1 MMKDYD
7 VKLNPEFLLVLSQK
21 MSKKANGK
29 CAELV
34 EFLKVVN
41 EYNDLCELNEKQSE
55 AYIKRIRNEYGIF
68 SDELLAQ
75 ITAIGLT
82 GTVDG
87 YDVDS
92 YDTMEEFSTLLDLFH
107 SGEIAKTELIEV
119 YKKAHDLKK
128 KLVYFKQIMP
138 QVCKK
143 YGFPK
148 EVKKRFNHE
157 INNMLKFVQELC
169 IQSMM

>member
-1 MMKDYD
+1 MMEDYD

-128 KLVYFKQIMP
+128 SWSILSKL
-138 QVCKK
+138 CHK
-143 YGFPK
+143 YVKSTDFPK
-148 EVKKRFNHE
+148 K
-157 INNMLKFVQELC
+157 
-169 IQSMM
+169 